1 MIFRLPE
8 VIGKNKNKY
17 TLTNF
22 IYNRIIS
29 KKNIYTSNSVFRNI
43 LDIDDIKKVVIYFIK
58 KKINKKTNIIAN
70 LKMYSGLYIVKTFE
84 KMLNKKAKIIIN
96 KKLNNKKFNLNVS
109 GLKNIYK
116 AINIK
121 INNSYLQNKIKKYY
135 K

>member
-58 KKINKKTNIIAN
+58 KKINKKTIIIAN